1 MRIHRGYLFWGL
13 FFLLMGG
20 IPLAERLGAIDGDQL
35 SQVGRLWPLA
45 LVAIGVA
52 IVVARTRLSLIGTLV
67 TAIVIGGLAGGA
79 LAYGSGWAL
88 DLGDCAGVSRHDL
101 ERTTQ
106 SGTFNGPA
114 HVDLVLDCG
123 TLDLQAGAITSSLS
137 GWSGWSLDARHRDA
151 APIVTASATGLSVRS
166 PESNA
171 RRQEWILFVPVTQ
184 VRSMAI
190 DANAAS
196 ALVNVTGATLDS
208 VALQL
213 NAGDARILA
222 WEATIGTLAIQANA
236 ARVRLGVTSGSVRL
250 QMNASAVD
258 LCVDPTSGLSIT
270 VEDGFA
276 LVTNLEERGLRK
288 GADGSYSRATTGG
301 ASITVRLEGN
311 ASSFTLDPEGGC

>member
-1 MRIHRGYLFWGL
+1 MRIHRGYLFWGI

-20 IPLAERLGAIDGDQL
+20 IPLAERTGAIDGGQL
-35 SQVGRLWPLA
+35 AQVGRLWPLA

-67 TAIVIGGLAGGA
+67 TALVIGGLAGGA

-106 SGTFNGPA
+106 SGTFSGPA
-114 HVDLVLDCG
+114 HVDLELDCG

-137 GWSGWSLDARHRDA
+137 GWSLDARHRDA
-151 APIVTASATGLSVRS
+151 APIVTESATGLSIRS

-171 RRQEWILFVPVTQ
+171 RRQEWTLFVPVAQ
-184 VRSMAI
+184 VRSVAI
-190 DANAAS
+190 NANAAS

-208 VALQL
+208 VAVQL

-222 WEATIGTLAIQANA
+222 REATIGTLVIQANA

-258 LCVDPTSGLSIT
+258 LCVDPTSALSIT

-276 LVTNLEERGLRK
+276 LITNLEERGLRK
-288 GADGSYSRATTGG
+288 GADGSYSRATTDG